1 MILSMIV
8 AYTKDE
14 KGRLIIG
21 KDGALPWNIPSDMVW
36 FAECTRGHAI
46 IMGRKTYESIGRPL
60 PGRDNIVMSSDPDYQ
75 VPGATVFA
83 DLNSAILFAG
93 VRNHEVFIIGGQ
105 TLYEQCLGLVE
116 RIYVTYIENNP
127 GYEGDTFFPNWTM
140 FDFKVI
146 QKDSTQDENN
156 GTVSY
161 TIFQRY
167 KYAAKSAH
175 LLAAPFHNTGRS

>member
-105 TLYEQCLGLVE
+105 TLY
-116 RIYVTYIENNP
+116 
-127 GYEGDTFFPNWTM
+127 
-140 FDFKVI
+140 
-146 QKDSTQDENN
+146 
-156 GTVSY
+156 
-161 TIFQRY
+161 
-167 KYAAKSAH
+167 
-175 LLAAPFHNTGRS
+175 